1 MMAAWFA
8 CLQEVPMSLERGR
21 IWTGAMKL
29 LIRVATAAVFFVA
42 AARAD
47 AQALPLGCN
56 APLETPSVTV
66 TLPGNPFAVKPSA
79 DGCWVF
85 ASVGGG
91 NPGIAVLKRGNRRI
105 DLVRVVSV
113 PSAPAGIVLTHDGKL
128 LIAAAASSVA
138 ILDVERMTT
147 GAEMPIAGTF
157 SGPDRGF
164 SGAVYV
170 NVTSDDKLLFVSQES
185 AQMITVIDLERARQ
199 NRYSADSIL
208 GNIPVGVA
216 PIALTFSP
224 DGKWLYTTSEVAAP
238 DWKWP
243 KACRPEGP
251 PITREVI
258 AARQA
263 AVDRQISALQ
273 SKQVNASEKE
283 KAQLQEQIDW
293 IKANVDNSSSLP
305 LVSPEGAVVVVDVAR
320 ARTDPEQSV
329 AARIPAGCSA
339 VRMAISPDGGR
350 IYVTARNDNA
360 VGVFDTSKLLAD
372 PAHARLGTA
381 AVGEAPVPVAV
392 IDRGRKVVVGNSN
405 RFAAATAPQTL
416 SVLDAAKM
424 EQPGADALGAIAS
437 GAFPREFSV
446 SSDGQTLF
454 LTNAGSSSLQVLDI
468 AHLPVDPTPRAR

>member
-1 MMAAWFA
+1 
-8 CLQEVPMSLERGR
+8 
-21 IWTGAMKL
+21 MKL
-29 LIRVATAAVFFVA
+29 LTRIATATLFAATAARV
-42 AARAD
+42 D

-56 APLETPSVTV
+56 ARIETPSVTV

-85 ASVGGG
+85 ASVGGR
-91 NPGIAVLKRGNRRI
+91 NPGIAVLKRGNQRI
-105 DLVRVVSV
+105 DIVRVVPV

-128 LIAAAASSVA
+128 LIAAANDSVA
-138 ILDVERMTT
+138 ILDVERMIT
-147 GAEMPIAGTF
+147 GAEMRIAGTF
-157 SGPDRGF
+157 SGFDRGF
-164 SGAVYV
+164 SGSVYV
-170 NVTSDDKLLFVSQES
+170 NVTSDDKLLFVSQEA
-185 AQMITVIDLERARQ
+185 AQTITVIDLERARQ

-208 GNIPVGVA
+208 GNIPVGGA

-238 DWKWP
+238 DWNWR
-243 KACRPEGP
+243 KACKAEGP
-251 PITREVI
+251 PLTRELI

-273 SKQVNASEKE
+273 VQQVNASDKG

-293 IKANVDNSSSLP
+293 IKANVDNASSSP
-305 LVSPEGAVVVVDVAR
+305 LVNPEGAVVVVDVAR
-320 ARTDPEQSV
+320 ARTDPAQSV
-329 AARIPAGCSA
+329 AGRIPAGCSA
-339 VRMAISPDGGR
+339 VRMAISPDGSR

-381 AVGEAPVPVAV
+381 SVGEAPVPVAV
-392 IDRGRKVVVGNSN
+392 IDHGRKVVVGNSN

-424 EQPGADALGAIAS
+424 EQPGADATLGTLPS

-468 AHLPVDPTPRAR
+468 GQLPNEPARRAR